1 MCDRSDSEH
10 DWREKVG
17 DSDRTIVTEHSA
29 LVPHPHRVVMVTMDH
44 EYRNANIVVGVLV
57 INSRETTA
65 KQTHR
70 QTDRQ
75 TFEIC
80 QSVVN
85 NESTHIHTLKWSTS
99 HFISITFCLRCF

>member
-1 MCDRSDSEH
+1 MTGVCDRSDSEH
-10 DWREKVG
+10 DRRERVG

-65 KQTHR
+65 KHNG

-75 TFEIC
+75 TDGQTDIRAL
-80 QSVVN
+80 SM
-85 NESTHIHTLKWSTS
+85 
-99 HFISITFCLRCF
+99 